1 MVLAHHRCGHADN
14 LPTDPLPMYSCWCR
28 SSEYCGVTK
37 AELTVRQTLLIEH
50 ELSGGTGGKPAVKK
64 N

>member
-1 MVLAHHRCGHADN
+1 
-14 LPTDPLPMYSCWCR
+14 MYSCWCR